1 MEGRSA
7 IGVHQPNILPLKP
20 REGLKCGILVIFLI
34 RSKLFPNRKTGINRT
49 FKWKDRIVRSQN
61 RDEACH
67 LFGVY
72 VCLSAK

>member
-20 REGLKCGILVIFLI
+20 REGLKCGILVIFLT
-34 RSKLFPNRKTGINRT
+34 RSKLFPNRKTGIIGLLN
-49 FKWKDRIVRSQN
+49 DRIVSSQN